1 MKWWRHI
8 PPVTRRLVAIAM
20 LAVFADAS
28 VLGAASNTC
37 EAVDF
42 DGMPR
47 DCTFSELLG
56 ECGYAAWDS
65 WRTCTDTDGNG
76 IQDVGGLAKAY
87 CDFWAAA
94 DLLACSVWV
103 PWNII
108 IGND

>member
-1 MKWWRHI
+1 MKWWHHI
-8 PPVTRRLVAIAM
+8 SPLVRRLVAVAM
-20 LAVFADAS
+20 LVVFADATA
-28 VLGAASNTC
+28 LGAANVEC
-37 EAVDF
+37 EAVDI

-47 DCTFSELLG
+47 ECTFSELLG

-65 WRTCTDTDGNG
+65 WRQCIDTDGDG
-76 IQDVGGLAKAY
+76 FQDVDAWTKAY

-94 DLLACSVWV
+94 DLLACSIWV